1 MSQPRW
7 LTGHPLTLADLAQ
20 RSSRCA
26 AESCPPRKRGRQSLT
41 QRTTPLAGAL
51 LWWRCAVW
59 FEESFARTRRSRGR
73 NRGWVVH
80 RAGSATR
87 ALLGSFLLRAALLRG
102 LLLCGSFLCRFLRS
116 FFLGLGLGLRRF
128 LDSLSLCGS
137 FLGSFLGRLL
147 CNPLHRSFPGRW
159 WRGWRASLGHDL
171 RLAFFYFFHH
181 YDSGFRL
188 LFFFLFLFVFLV
200 LERIAIGTV
209 SVVIHLVVVTTV
221 ERFIECHIH
230 VLLMLPDS
238 AQGNG

>member
-1 MSQPRW
+1 AE
-7 LTGHPLTLADLAQ
+7 T
-20 RSSRCA
+20 A
-26 AESCPPRKRGRQSLT
+26 A
-41 QRTTPLAGAL
+41 
-51 LWWRCAVW
+51 WWFIGVD
-59 FEESFARTRRSRGR
+59 
-73 NRGWVVH
+73 
-80 RAGSATR
+80 SATP
-87 ALLGSFLLRAALLRG
+87 ALPGSFLLRAALLRG
-102 LLLCGSFLCRFLRS
+102 LLLCGSFLGRFLCRLLRS
-116 FFLGLGLGLRRF
+116 LLLGLGLRRF
-128 LDSLSLCGS
+128 LGGLFLCR
-137 FLGSFLGRLL
+137 SFLGRFL
-147 CNPLHRSFPGRW
+147 CNPLHLCFPGRR

-238 AQGNG
+238 A